1 MADTQNI
8 RAAYRIVGNFPE
20 IADERLE
27 EDFVDPY
34 QGIFRKKGDF
44 KYSDKDLE
52 RLYNIEKGENIIT
65 TGMYNMRTDA
75 GDDPMVA
82 MSRAQLAGFLPGLG
96 SAVAQEDFK
105 TSGKSFLDNY
115 QSGNKLGMGLD
126 AAMGGLS
133 LLDAIAVNAPL
144 YFPVKKGATSL
155 LEFAANAIRRKR

>member
-52 RLYNIEKGENIIT
+52 RLYNIEKAKI
-65 TGMYNMRTDA
+65 
-75 GDDPMVA
+75 
-82 MSRAQLAGFLPGLG
+82 
-96 SAVAQEDFK
+96 
-105 TSGKSFLDNY
+105 
-115 QSGNKLGMGLD
+115 
-126 AAMGGLS
+126 
-133 LLDAIAVNAPL
+133 
-144 YFPVKKGATSL
+144 
-155 LEFAANAIRRKR
+155 